1 MTEQPVLEADITIKT
16 VGAMLYNSLEIDD
29 Y

>member
-1 MTEQPVLEADITIKT
+1 MTKQAVLDTDVTIKT
-16 VGAMLYNSLEIDD
+16 VGAMLYNSLEIDN